1 MQNIFTISF
10 CFDKIIV
17 DKYRFK
23 IHKRQ
28 FIKNEKRVNT
38 KEKIL
43 IIKFIEINIGKEKRK
58 MNKLKS
64 KKGITLVALVV
75 TIVVLL
81 ILAGV
86 SINLVLG
93 NNGIIAKA
101 KDAETKSAE
110 ASQNDLKGMNGL
122 VSEMEGVLN
131 GNSGKT
137 EPETEPYLPS
147 DDFHY
152 DTSTSVDTG
161 LVIADSN
168 RNEYVWVVV
177 PRTTTVYK
185 TTGLGKTTFTDA
197 DYMSIENDLKEYT
210 KIYRESTS
218 FTDTWYADDKNEGW
232 LSETEYAVLKNS
244 MLKSVYENGGFYVGR
259 YEAGIDTK
267 TGTNR
272 TSNTDKNSD
281 GKYIMP
287 STTPVSKAN
296 AYPYTYVTRTQAQ
309 NLASNVNSGTKTSSL
324 MFGVQ
329 WDLVLAFMH
338 NKGNIEDSTLTSN
351 STTIGNYYNSTFD
364 LNRGKYAQC
373 GQLGNT
379 WKNFDSA
386 LDSIVVSNETTGKM
400 KKTEQ
405 NSYQNGI
412 LLTTGG
418 TEQSKVMNI
427 YDIAGNVYEW
437 TLEKTPNTYE
447 PCVTRGGLF
456 NDTGSYRPAAEHG
469 GSSSGHSFYSI
480 GFRVSIF

>member
-1 MQNIFTISF
+1 M
-10 CFDKIIV
+10 
-17 DKYRFK
+17 
-23 IHKRQ
+23 
-28 FIKNEKRVNT
+28 KNN
-38 KEKIL
+38 
-43 IIKFIEINIGKEKRK
+43 
-58 MNKLKS
+58 
-64 KKGITLVALVV
+64 KGITLVALVV

-122 VSEMEGVLN
+122 VSEMEGALAGN
-131 GNSGKT
+131 GSTGSGSGNGGAGGSGADTKVPAEAT
-137 EPETEPYLPS
+137 AETAPYFP
-147 DDFHY
+147 DNTF
-152 DTSTSVDTG
+152 TKKEGTIDTG
-161 LVIADSN
+161 LVIQDASG
-168 RNEYVWVVV
+168 NEYVWVVV
-177 PRTTTVYK
+177 PRTTAVYA

-197 DYMSIENDLKEYT
+197 DYTSIENDLKEYT
-210 KIYRESTS
+210 KTYRGSTS
-218 FTDTWYADDKNEGW
+218 FITDTWYADDKNEGW
-232 LSETEYAVLKNS
+232 LSETEYKTLKNS

-259 YEAGIDTK
+259 YEAGI
-267 TGTNR
+267 GTNR
-272 TSNTDKNSD
+272 TSIEAQVN
-281 GKYIMP
+281 GKYP
-287 STTPVSKAN
+287 VPTTAPVTKAD